1 MQFNSW
7 IFLEKLIISKK
18 LRMSQQNDEVKDMS
32 DEEVKEEIQEDDM
45 STNRIVAEMIRGLS
59 I

>member
-1 MQFNSW
+1 M
-7 IFLEKLIISKK
+7 EKLIISKK